1 MINKKV
7 TVDFEIDNDDPFS
20 KKSPIKHIVID
31 KVYQDIVIKS
41 WNLTGPQIFFMIVDS
56 GYRSLRLN

>member
-41 WNLTGPQIFFMIVDS
+41 
-56 GYRSLRLN
+56 